1 MMSRKIIL
9 FSVLVLALLLVGT
22 VGAQDKVKVTI
33 FVGLGTGTD
42 PDQITQQEALAARFN
57 ESHDSIEIEFLI
69 VPHDEAA
76 TRLLA
81 QLSGGNAP
89 QLVGPNGIS
98 TIAQFFDA
106 WADVTPFIEAES
118 FDTSDYY
125 APSLELNK
133 YPTKNTGLP
142 LGLFPSFMIYNVDMF
157 DAAGLD
163 YPPTDYSDTT
173 WTMDEVRN
181 RALLMTLDSNGN
193 DATSADFDPDDVVQW
208 GFSDAWTDTRGLLTR
223 WGAPGIGRPTSEDF
237 VTATANSEEWVYG
250 MQWYSDGMWVDRFIP
265 NAEQVSSME
274 TIGGSPL
281 ESGMLAMFYTHTWYL
296 GEAILDLPFEVQV
309 GAAPFNQKGE
319 RIARIHADNFTIP
332 EAAEHKE
339 EAWEVMKW
347 LTAPEQI
354 VDVCLIYGCVPARI
368 SVADAFGEAFAAK
381 FPTLDLE
388 VIYESINYLD
398 APNHESW
405 VPEWGRVSDALNNA
419 GSLVTSGTNTD
430 AKAVLDAANAEVQAI
445 LDEYWASQGS

>member
-9 FSVLVLALLLVGT
+9 FSVLIMALLLVGT

-42 PDQITQQEALAARFN
+42 PDQITQQEALAERYN
-57 ESHDSIEIEFLI
+57 STHDDIEIEFLI
-69 VPHDEAA
+69 VPVEEGA

-98 TIAQFFDA
+98 TIARFFDA
-106 WADVTPFIEAES
+106 WADVTPFIEAEN

-142 LGLFPSFMIYNVDMF
+142 LGLFPSFVIYNVDMF

-163 YPPTDYSDTT
+163 YPPADYSDTT

-193 DATSADFDPDDVVQW
+193 DATSADFNPDDIVQW
-208 GFSDAWTDTRGLLTR
+208 GFSDAWTDMRGLLTR
-223 WGAPGIGRPTSEDF
+223 WGAPGIGRPTSDDF
-237 VTATANSEEWVYG
+237 KTAVANNEEWVYG
-250 MQWYSDGMWVDRFIP
+250 LQWYSDGMWVDRFIP

-332 EAAEHKE
+332 ESAEHKE

-354 VDVCLIYGCVPARI
+354 VDVCLIYGCIPARI
-368 SVADAFGEAFAAK
+368 SVADAFATAFTEK
-381 FPTLDLE
+381 FPTLDLN

-405 VPEWGRVSDALNNA
+405 VPEWGRVNDALNNA

-430 AKAVLDAANAEVQAI
+430 AKAVLDAANAELQAI